1 MKYAIRT
8 VLAVAAITAATY
20 SFPGKTEKPEEPET
34 ISQEAQIEQTY
45 EAMPD
50 EVKVMGDAEIKPCN
64 TFYRNDD
71 LSIGLRADWFG
82 TGGFGTDE
90 PD

>member
-8 VLAVAAITAATY
+8 VLAVSAITIVAC
-20 SFPGKTEKPEEPET
+20 SFSGKTEKPVEPET
-34 ISQEAQIEQTY
+34 ISQQIEQTY

-64 TFYRNDD
+64 TF
-71 LSIGLRADWFG
+71 
-82 TGGFGTDE
+82 
-90 PD
+90 

>member
-8 VLAVAAITAATY
+8 VLATAAITIAAY
-20 SFPGKTEKPEEPET
+20 SFSGKTEKPAEPET

-50 EVKVMGDAEIKPCN
+50 EVKVMGDAEV
-64 TFYRNDD
+64 
-71 LSIGLRADWFG
+71 
-82 TGGFGTDE
+82 GGCK
-90 PD
+90 